1 MMTWIL
7 GNIVKQIESGTESWR
22 AESRGGKSLANEH
35 GELYDKKHLKSDV
48 LQEAEQLQHKNLI
61 QIKWA
66 DGYRG
71 SDIER
76 IRYRL
81 EDKEKFYALYQQEVD
96 AEFLPKQEKIRLY
109 QEFLRNQLAQVKK
122 LWIRAYYQDLLER
135 SENKR
140 KKDLLELL
148 AD

>member
-1 MMTWIL
+1 M
-7 GNIVKQIESGTESWR
+7 
-22 AESRGGKSLANEH
+22 
-35 GELYDKKHLKSDV
+35 
-48 LQEAEQLQHKNLI
+48 QHKNLI

-81 EDKEKFYALYQQEVD
+81 EDKEKILCIISAGSGCRISAKTGENPVISRIFKKPD
-96 AEFLPKQEKIRLY
+96 GTSK
-109 QEFLRNQLAQVKK
+109 KK

-140 KKDLLELL
+140 KKIFWN
-148 AD
+148 